1 MSKKKRDWSAAKIKY
16 EVAKRGL
23 TLYAAS
29 RAAGFDERACS
40 RAIAE
45 PNPKGEAATAKA
57 LGVAPHII
65 WPSRYNDDGVRL
77 KPQPNT
83 NYREGNKKS
92 NIYKKGAA

>member
-1 MSKKKRDWSAAKIKY
+1 MSKKRDWSAAKIKY
-16 EVAKRGL
+16 ELAKRGL

-29 RAAGFDERACS
+29 TQAGFSKRTCS
-40 RAIAE
+40 LAIAE
-45 PNPKGEAATAKA
+45 PHPKGELAVAKA

-83 NYREGNKKS
+83 NYRERLKKS
-92 NIYKKGAA
+92 NVQKEVVA